1 MMQGQPGMVMM
12 GGEQQMPG
20 MQFVSEPVAA
30 GGMQMPIGTSMQT
43 MSMPEQVTTMISAPA
58 TSMPV
63 ATGAPGALISN
74 MPVYGGMSA
83 GATQMPAMTAP
94 PVYMDQMAM
103 TSAPAIEMQ
112 QAAPVFTS
120 TYSAPEMA
128 AGPFTYAGPP
138 TTVVAPPV
146 YMNQQPVTTA
156 VIPPTTATSIAPPV
170 YVEAP
175 LTMAAPQQME
185 YLAPMMMAPQQ
196 MEPTVMQAP
205 MTMAPQQIEYSA
217 PQPMVMQAPA
227 VMAPQQIYA
236 APQVAP

>member
-1 MMQGQPGMVMM
+1 MM
-12 GGEQQMPG
+12 GGEQ
-20 MQFVSEPVAA
+20 QFVSEPVAT
-30 GGMQMPIGTSMQT
+30 GMQMPVGASMLT
-43 MSMPEQVTTMISAPA
+43 MTMPEAVPTMISAPA
-58 TSMPV
+58 MSMPV
-63 ATGAPGALISN
+63 ATGAPGAPGALISN

-103 TSAPAIEMQ
+103 TSSPAFEMQ

-185 YLAPMMMAPQQ
+185 YSAPMMMAPQQ